1 MVEKTIADFFINNQK
16 KINFSAKS
24 VAAKL
29 LFQKLLCHDLP
40 RSVDI
45 GAIENLFTS
54 MKKALSKKKEFMTGN
69 TLMIFECLS
78 GIYKS
83 LRTVLWMKNKSKEL
97 EII

>member
-1 MVEKTIADFFINNQK
+1 MEYYIKSVIPVIESNYNKFTMVEKTIADFFINNQK

-29 LFQKLLCHDLP
+29 FVSEACHDLP

-54 MKKALSKKKEFMTGN
+54 MKKALSK
-69 TLMIFECLS
+69 
-78 GIYKS
+78 
-83 LRTVLWMKNKSKEL
+83 RKNL
-97 EII
+97 

>member
-1 MVEKTIADFFINNQK
+1 MEYYIKSVIPVIESNYNKFTMVEKTIADFFINNQK

-29 LFQKLLCHDLP
+29 FVSEASLSRFA

-54 MKKALSKKKEFMTGN
+54 MKKALSK
-69 TLMIFECLS
+69 
-78 GIYKS
+78 
-83 LRTVLWMKNKSKEL
+83 RKNL
-97 EII
+97 

>member
-1 MVEKTIADFFINNQK
+1 MEYYIKSVIPVIESNYNKFTMVEKTIADFFINNQK

-29 LFQKLLCHDLP
+29 LFQKLPCHDLP

-54 MKKALSKKKEFMTGN
+54 MKKALSK
-69 TLMIFECLS
+69 
-78 GIYKS
+78 
-83 LRTVLWMKNKSKEL
+83 RKNL
-97 EII
+97 

>member
-1 MVEKTIADFFINNQK
+1 MEYYIKSVIPVIESNYNKFTMVEKTIADFFINNQK

-29 LFQKLLCHDLP
+29 FVSKLPCHDLP

-54 MKKALSKKKEFMTGN
+54 MKKALSK
-69 TLMIFECLS
+69 
-78 GIYKS
+78 
-83 LRTVLWMKNKSKEL
+83 RKNL
-97 EII
+97 

>member
-1 MVEKTIADFFINNQK
+1 MEYYIKSVIPVIESNYNKFTMVEKTIADFFINNQK

-29 LFQKLLCHDLP
+29 FCHDLP

-54 MKKALSKKKEFMTGN
+54 MKKALSK
-69 TLMIFECLS
+69 
-78 GIYKS
+78 
-83 LRTVLWMKNKSKEL
+83 RKNL
-97 EII
+97 

>member
-1 MVEKTIADFFINNQK
+1 MEYYIKSVIPVIESNYNKFTMVEKTIADFFINNQK

-29 LFQKLLCHDLP
+29 FVSEASLSDLP

-54 MKKALSKKKEFMTGN
+54 MKKALSK
-69 TLMIFECLS
+69 
-78 GIYKS
+78 
-83 LRTVLWMKNKSKEL
+83 RKNL
-97 EII
+97 